1 LENKNKDKGEQNADC
16 PLNPN
21 LGSQVK
27 ELLQKYTNQHS
38 RFLVINGTL
47 IHYRIEGEGYPI
59 LLLHGSFSSLHTF
72 DAWAELLSQHYKVV
86 RLDIMGFGL
95 TGPNIENRYDIENHM
110 NYLKQFV
117 DAVGI
122 KEFFLAGSSLGGWLS
137 WEFTLRYPSY
147 VRKLIL
153 LGSAGFLELE
163 NIPLPFKMARTP
175 IFGRV
180 IKYVVQRNILE
191 QFVREVYY
199 NQDKVT
205 ETLINRYYDLF
216 TRDGNPEAFLIM
228 VNEKFKDNTKQLKNI
243 SVPVLI
249 LWGRED
255 KWIPVSN
262 ARRFHDA
269 IPHNRMLIY
278 ERVGHL
284 PMEEVPM
291 QTGKALLKFL
301 QEPD

>member
-1 LENKNKDKGEQNADC
+1 M
-16 PLNPN
+16 
-21 LGSQVK
+21 K
-27 ELLQKYTNQHS
+27 ELLQKYTNEQS

-47 IHYRIEGEGYPI
+47 LHYRIEGEGEPI

-72 DAWAELLSQHYKVV
+72 DAWAEMLSKQYRVV
-86 RLDIMGFGL
+86 RLDIVGFGL
-95 TGPNIENRYDIENHM
+95 TGPNSENRYDMEHHLF
-110 NYLKQFV
+110 YLKTFV
-117 DAVGI
+117 DALGI
-122 KEFFLAGSSLGGWLS
+122 KEFYLGGSSLGGWLA

-153 LGSAGFLELE
+153 LGAAGFLEPN

-175 IFGRV
+175 LFGRV

-205 ETLINRYYDLF
+205 EPLITRYYDLF
-216 TRDGNPEAFLIM
+216 TREGNPEAFLIM
-228 VNEKFKDNTKQLKNI
+228 VNEKFKDNTKSLKQINI
-243 SVPVLI
+243 PTLI

-255 KWIPVSN
+255 KWIPVQN

-284 PMEEVPM
+284 PMEEIPL
-291 QTGKALLKFL
+291 QTGKALFKFL
-301 QEPD
+301 QEKD

>member
-1 LENKNKDKGEQNADC
+1 M
-16 PLNPN
+16 
-21 LGSQVK
+21 K
-27 ELLQKYTNQHS
+27 ELLQKYTNEQS

-47 IHYRIEGEGYPI
+47 LHYRIEGEGEPI

-72 DAWAELLSQHYKVV
+72 DAWAEILATKYRVV
-86 RLDIMGFGL
+86 RLDLVGFGL
-95 TGPNIENRYDIENHM
+95 TGPNSENRYDMEHHLF
-110 NYLKQFV
+110 YLKTFV
-117 DAVGI
+117 DILGL
-122 KEFFLAGSSLGGWLS
+122 KEFYLGGSSLGGWLA
-137 WEFTLRYPSY
+137 WEFTLRYPAY

-153 LGSAGFLELE
+153 LASAGFLEPN

-175 IFGRV
+175 LFGRV

-205 ETLINRYYDLF
+205 ESLVTRYYDLF
-216 TRDGNPEAFLIM
+216 TREGNPEAFLLM
-228 VNEKFKDNTKQLKNI
+228 VNEKFKDNTKNLKNI
-243 SVPVLI
+243 AVPTLI

-255 KWIPVSN
+255 KWIPVQN
-262 ARRFHDA
+262 ARRFHEA

-284 PMEEVPM
+284 PMEEIPL
-291 QTGKALLKFL
+291 QTAKALLKFL
-301 QEPD
+301 EEKD